1 MSRLKPMEPPYDRET
16 EALLERYPRRN
27 GYLLSLFRVFANSH
41 RFLRKGVAN
50 LLDRD
55 SPLAIRDREIVIL
68 RVTANNGC
76 EYEWG
81 VHVAAFADY
90 VGLDRKAVQA
100 TITALQ
106 PAGVWTEREALL
118 VRVVDGLCAH
128 GTLDDATLAEF
139 EASFS
144 LPEQLEI
151 LALAGNYHT
160 VSFVANVARL
170 PPEPFAAR
178 FGAVDQR
185 EPQGLP
191 ETTTSTR

>member
-1 MSRLKPMEPPYDRET
+1 MNRLKPLEPPYDRET

-27 GYLLSLFRVFANSH
+27 GYLLSLFRVFALSP
-41 RFLRKGVAN
+41 RFLKKGVAN

-55 SPLAIRDREIVIL
+55 SPLPMRDREIVIL

-81 VHVAAFADY
+81 VHVAAFAEH
-90 VGLDRKAVQA
+90 VGLDGKAVAA
-100 TITALQ
+100 TASVSQ

-118 VRVVDGLCAH
+118 VRVVDELCAH
-128 GTLDDATLAEF
+128 GTLEDTTLAGL
-139 EASFS
+139 EAGFT

-151 LALAGNYHT
+151 LALVGNYHT

-178 FGAVDQR
+178 FAAPDR
-185 EPQGLP
+185 RAPQGLP